1 MQPNVRLTEKE
12 KAVVRIV
19 YTRTYKNR
27 TIRKETAT
35 HGYKRQ
41 YEVTKANLYFDDR
54 KAAEAARDKYNEKE
68 LQKKKSKTHN
78 FPDEIEW
85 DWFAGT
91 PVQNPRVWWPRP
103 EGAWLYDHETYDNW
117 STEELLEDDMEAESD
132 DMHTTKEFFDILFK
146 TPRFRKYFISNNNK
160 EREWKLYERV

>member
-41 YEVTKANLYFDDR
+41 YEVTKINKYFDTR
-54 KAAEAARDKYNEKE
+54 QEAERVRNRYNEQI
-68 LQKKKSKTHN
+68 LQHKQSKTHD
-78 FPDEIEW
+78 FPDTLEW
-85 DWFAGT
+85 DMFDNTA
-91 PVQNPRVWWPRP
+91 VHNPILWWHNS
-103 EGAWLYDHETYDNW
+103 GSWLYAHGYDDW
-117 STEELLEDDMEAESD
+117 DTEELLDEGSDFTTQYDDGNS
-132 DMHTTKEFFDILFK
+132 TKDFFEVLFK
-146 TPRFRKYFISNNNK
+146 TPRYIRYYVSRNNK
-160 EREWKLYERV
+160 EKEWKLYERV